1 MPAVDLAPF
10 MDTPMWKS
18 WDEPKRAAGK
28 KLWESKDTSD
38 DDRALM
44 LQKMQGPQQAA
55 PVAAHRHSRASPTAG
70 VGAWAAALSAGDG

>member
-18 WDEPKRAAGK
+18 WDESKRAAGK

-44 LQKMQGPQQAA
+44 LQKMQGSQQAA
-55 PVAAHRHSRASPTAG
+55 PVAATTA
-70 VGAWAAALSAGDG
+70 APAPPQEWAPGQQPSGWSC

>member
-1 MPAVDLAPF
+1 MPAVDLAPL

-28 KLWESKDTSD
+28 NLWESKDTSD

-44 LQKMQGPQQAA
+44 LQKMQAPPAAA
-55 PVAAHRHSRASPTAG
+55 PVAAPATAPAPTAR
-70 VGAWAAALSAGDG
+70 VGAGPAAFTMGER